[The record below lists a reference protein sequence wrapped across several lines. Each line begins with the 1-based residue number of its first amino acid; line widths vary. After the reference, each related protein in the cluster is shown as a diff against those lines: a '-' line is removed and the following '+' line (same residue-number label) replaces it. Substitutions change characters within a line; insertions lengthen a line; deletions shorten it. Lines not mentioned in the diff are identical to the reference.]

1 MATGYVASFWCFL
14 TQNTELEETNNQ
26 TKSGLIHF
34 QQKMWS
40 VGFRLKR
47 KLGHM
52 MMVSGYL
59 LQNWDSRQD
68 LVSPGLGVTNLTSE
82 KWRGEELGS
91 ESSLR
96 AGEGKGMRIV
106 RGWHGTTFYLA
117 HQSNINE
124 LMTSQGGTHQYLAT
138 LRSGHNLVS
147 DVRINSSGGECCH
160 QPFRVQSKLWG
171 NRKNK
176 LLLITVNMWQRLT
189 YLRIKRQ
196 ILKKEEKLHLT
207 RYQILHRINFP
218 PVSPV

>member
-1 MATGYVASFWCFL
+1 
-14 TQNTELEETNNQ
+14 
-26 TKSGLIHF
+26 
-34 QQKMWS
+34 
-40 VGFRLKR
+40 
-47 KLGHM
+47 

-176 LLLITVNMWQRLT
+176 LLLITVNMWQWLT
-189 YLRIKRQ
+189 QLSAKRK

-207 RYQILHRINFP
+207 IRFYIESISPQFPRYSNSVIPALVNILQARQTHGLL
-218 PVSPV
+218 SPSLVANQ